1 MPADT
6 PSFPYGQQYKPIEP
20 ETGQYLPKDTY
31 ISGRIVLLWKA
42 DEHQLRFAISAKY
55 PSGVSTSAYVSTA
68 STSTVKWKF
77 TISLLPTAS
86 SLKSRQTAQ
95 EVIRAEYDAL
105 RQYIGSEVKVSAE
118 GLKVML
124 VNSKEMHLEGS
135 GARMWT
141 AKRGAWTVF
150 QGRSSKLKGRLVFF
164 HLHSSDTT
172 QSSTTPSWLEAD
184 PILPSSAES
193 PPRIAPQAGP
203 SHFRPISS
211 HLPQQLNL
219 RPTNSPTKR
228 KRTLS
233 PEKRSEAPP
242 RQVPSIPKKVI
253 ELGNGKPLAFT
264 RLTSGFESTAL
275 RGSSSIGDALAGS
288 SSTSLETAPP
298 ASQVPDPPVAIPPQL
313 KSVPLE
319 MPPISA
325 PRRPALEAPAQAPVN
340 DPPPNKVAKSRAE
353 AEAEARLQG
362 TKRVEQ
368 QLAQQRAEK
377 EAATSLERGL
387 EVTVSEEVR
396 EIRSDNRT

>member
-6 PSFPYGQQYKPIEP
+6 PSFAYGQQYQPIEP
-20 ETGQYLPKDTY
+20 ATGQYLPKDTY
-31 ISGRIVLLWKA
+31 ISGRIVLLWKP

-55 PSGVSTSAYVSTA
+55 PSSVSTSAYASTV
-68 STSTVKWKF
+68 STSTEKWKF
-77 TISLLPTAS
+77 TISLLPSAS
-86 SLKSRQTAQ
+86 SLKSGQTAQ
-95 EVIRAEYDAL
+95 EVIRAEYDGL
-105 RQYIGSEVKVSAE
+105 LHYIGSEVKVSAQ

-135 GARMWT
+135 GARTMWT

-164 HLHSSDTT
+164 GLHISDTT

-193 PPRIAPQAGP
+193 LPRIAQAGP

-233 PEKRSEAPP
+233 PEKRSEAPL
-242 RQVPSIPKKVI
+242 RQVPPIPKKVI

-288 SSTSLETAPP
+288 SSTSLEPAPP
-298 ASQVPDPPVAIPPQL
+298 PSQVPDPPVVIPPQL
-313 KSVPLE
+313 KSVSSE

-325 PRRPALEAPAQAPVN
+325 PRQPALEAPAQAPVN
-340 DPPPNKVAKSRAE
+340 APPPSKVAKSRAE

-362 TKRVEQ
+362 TRRVEQ

-377 EAATSLERGL
+377 EAATLLERGL
-387 EVTVSEEVR
+387 EVTVSVDVR
-396 EIRSDNRT
+396 EIGADGRT